1 MGSVVGIHQILLSVS
16 QIASEFGMARPTVS
30 KRLDAAGIKPSDRRG
45 GHPVYRMRDVIR
57 IFVDTPQHSGDGAE
71 FVDPMRMRP
80 TDRRAWFQSENERL
94 KFEQEQGRLI
104 PAGEVEAEMAEV
116 AKIVT
121 RALETLPDRLERDMR
136 TPAAVVDYV
145 AQHCRAIREELH
157 AAMQDEG
164 GSDARNCA

>member
-1 MGSVVGIHQILLSVS
+1 
-16 QIASEFGMARPTVS
+16 MARPTVS
-30 KRLDAAGIKPSDRRG
+30 KRLDAAGIKPSDKRG
-45 GHPVYRMRDVIR
+45 GHPVYRMRDVVR

-121 RALETLPDRLERDMR
+121 RALETLGPTFVVLN
-136 TPAAVVDYV
+136 AAATAFNISTSPLDASCVMTG
-145 AQHCRAIREELH
+145 IRPLSSH
-157 AAMQDEG
+157 
-164 GSDARNCA
+164 

>member
-1 MGSVVGIHQILLSVS
+1 MGDVTQLHQIRLSVS
-16 QIASEFGMARPTVS
+16 QIASEFGMARATVA
-30 KRLDAAGIKPSDRRG
+30 KRIEALGIRADGKRAGY
-45 GHPVYRMRDVIR
+45 PVYRLKDIVRVAGD
-57 IFVDTPQHSGDGAE
+57 SGGDGVSE
-71 FVDPMRMRP
+71 DVDPMRMRP

-94 KFEQEQGRLI
+94 KFEAEQGMLI

-121 RALETLPDRLERDMR
+121 RALETLPDRLERDLR
-136 TPAAVVDYV
+136 TSPTVVDYV

-164 GSDARNCA
+164 ADARNCA

>member
-1 MGSVVGIHQILLSVS
+1 MGEVTQLHQIRLSVS
-16 QIASEFGMARPTVS
+16 QIASEFGMARATVA
-30 KRLDAAGIKPSDRRG
+30 KRIEALGIRADGKRAGY
-45 GHPVYRMRDVIR
+45 PVYRLKDIVRVAGD
-57 IFVDTPQHSGDGAE
+57 SGEGMGED
-71 FVDPMRMRP
+71 VDPMRMRP

-94 KFEQEQGRLI
+94 KFEQEEGRLI

-136 TPAAVVDYV
+136 TPAEVVDYV

-164 GSDARNCA
+164 EADARNCA